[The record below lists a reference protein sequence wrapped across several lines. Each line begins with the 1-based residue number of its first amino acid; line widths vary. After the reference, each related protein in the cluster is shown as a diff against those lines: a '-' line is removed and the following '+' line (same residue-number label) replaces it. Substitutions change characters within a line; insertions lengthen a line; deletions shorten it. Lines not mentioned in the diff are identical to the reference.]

1 MGSTFR
7 DARHS
12 FRMLRKSPGF
22 TGVAILMLGLGMG
35 ASTAIFSI
43 VDAVLLRPLPF
54 PNAERIFAIW
64 DVPPP
69 QMHLGFGE
77 LPLHNKEFL
86 FISSHSRSLEG
97 VAAFKS
103 DEFNLNGESDT
114 ERIDGIRA
122 SGDFFR
128 VIGVP
133 PQIGRAFLLEEDQP
147 GREHVVV
154 VGHSLWR
161 RRFASDPALVG
172 KTIRLNSETYTVIG
186 VMPEGFTFPRGAEM
200 PKSMQFPKQ
209 AELWVPLALPASYR
223 GPSDLALIARSRPNI
238 SLEQA
243 QLDLHEMN
251 RELVEQEP
259 GWKGWANSK
268 LVPLRAQVE
277 GDSRSRLWM
286 LAGAVVLVLFI
297 SCANVSNLFL
307 ARSLG
312 RFKDFAVRAALGAR
326 RVDLVRQLLSESLLL
341 AFGGTVLGTLLSL
354 VIVHVVRKS
363 FLLYVPRL
371 EQAHLN
377 LPVMAFAG
385 GLTICV
391 GILFGVFPALYMSG
405 LPLADYLKSR
415 EQKHSSRGVNSFR
428 RAMVA
433 GQVGVSLVLVIGTG
447 VFARSFINLLKAN
460 PGFQAGHLITME
472 VTVPA
477 LKYSSPDAVTGIY
490 QRILDGLAAVPGIQS
505 AGTVKPLPMSGSQ
518 EETVFT
524 IENRAAVKQEN
535 LPMASYTIASPDY
548 FKAANV
554 PILSGRAFTEA
565 DNAQAPWVTI
575 ISESF
580 ARQFW
585 PGQDPVGQRIKLPAS
600 WYPGMTIVGVAADVK
615 KFALSDA
622 PGPEMYVPYKQ
633 KPYPSLLTM
642 SVVLR
647 TTLTA
652 SSLANELREA
662 VKSVDPEL
670 AIANLQPMEELV
682 SLSMSAQRLSAS
694 VLGAFSAAA
703 LILTVIGIYAVVAFM
718 VNERTSEIGIRLALG
733 AQRSDIL
740 RLIFGQG
747 TPLVGWGLAIGLT
760 VALGLTRLL
769 SSFVFGISATD
780 PTTFALAPA
789 LLVMASSLAIY
800 IPARRASRVDPVNS
814 LRSE

>member
-1 MGSTFR
+1 MGPIFQ

-22 TGVAILMLGLGMG
+22 SCIAILMLGLGMG

-86 FISSHSRSLEG
+86 FIGSHSRSLEG
-97 VAAFKS
+97 AAAFKS
-103 DEFNLNGESDT
+103 DEFNLNGESNS

-133 PQIGRAFLLEEDQP
+133 PQIGRAFLAEEDQP

-154 VGHSLWR
+154 IGHSLWR
-161 RRFASDPALVG
+161 RRFAADPGLVG

-209 AELWVPLALPASYR
+209 ADLWVPLALPADYR
-223 GPSDLALIARSRPNI
+223 GPSDLALLARSRANI
-238 SLEQA
+238 SVEQA
-243 QLDLHEMN
+243 ESDLGEVN
-251 RELVEQEP
+251 RELVESDP
-259 GWKGWANSK
+259 RFKGWSNFK

-277 GDSRSRLWM
+277 GDSRSRLLM

-326 RVDLVRQLLSESLLL
+326 RVDLVRQLLTESLLL
-341 AFGGTVLGTLLSL
+341 AFGGTVLGTLLSI
-354 VIVHVVRKS
+354 VIVQAVRKS

-377 LPVMAFAG
+377 LPVLAFAG

-391 GILFGVFPALYMSG
+391 GILFGVFPALHMSG

-428 RAMVA
+428 RAMVV
-433 GQVGVSLVLVIGTG
+433 GQVGVSLVLVFGTG
-447 VFARSFINLLKAN
+447 IFARSFINLLKTD

-472 VTVPA
+472 VTLPA
-477 LKYSSPDAVTGIY
+477 LKYSSPEAVTSVY
-490 QRILDGLAAVPGIQS
+490 QRILDGLPTVPGIQS
-505 AGTVKPLPMSGSQ
+505 AGMVKPLPMSGSQ

-524 IENRAAVKQEN
+524 IENRPPVKQEN
-535 LPMASYTIASPDY
+535 LPIASYTIVSPDY
-548 FKAANV
+548 FRAAAV

-565 DNAQAPWVTI
+565 DNAQAPWVAI
-575 ISESF
+575 VSESF

-585 PGQDPVGQRIKLPAS
+585 PGQDPLGQRIKLPAS
-600 WYPGMTIVGVAADVK
+600 WYPGMTIVGVVADVK
-615 KFALSDA
+615 KFSLSDS
-622 PGPEMYVPYKQ
+622 PGPEMYVPYQQ

-642 SVVLR
+642 SIVLR
-647 TTLTA
+647 TTLPA
-652 SSLANELREA
+652 SSLANALREG
-662 VKSVDPEL
+662 VRSVDPEL
-670 AIANLQPMEELV
+670 AIANVQPMEELV

-733 AQRSDIL
+733 AQRADIL

-747 TPLVGWGLAIGLT
+747 APLVGWGLTIGLML
-760 VALGLTRLL
+760 ALGLTRLL
-769 SSFVFGISATD
+769 SSFVFGITATD
-780 PTTFALAPA
+780 PTTFVLAPA
-789 LLVMASSLAIY
+789 LLVMAASLAIY
-800 IPARRASRVDPVNS
+800 IPASRASRVDPMNS

>member
-1 MGSTFR
+1 MDSILR
-7 DARHS
+7 DMRQG

-22 TGVAILMLGLGMG
+22 TWVAILMLGLGMG

-43 VDAVLLRPLPF
+43 VNAVLLRPLPF

-69 QMHLGFGE
+69 QMHLGFDE

-86 FISSHSRSLEG
+86 FIRSHGRALEG

-122 SGDFFR
+122 SADFFR
-128 VIGVP
+128 VVGVAT
-133 PQIGRAFLLEEDQP
+133 QIGRPFLAEEDQP

-154 VGHSLWR
+154 ISYSLWR
-161 RRFASDPALVG
+161 RRFAADPAVVG
-172 KTIRLNSETYTVIG
+172 KTIRLNSEPYIVIG
-186 VMPEGFTFPRGAEM
+186 VMPDGFTFPRGAEM

-209 AELWVPLALPASYR
+209 ADLWVPLALPADYR
-223 GPSDLALIARSRPNI
+223 GPSDLALVARSRANI
-238 SLEQA
+238 SVEQA
-243 QLDLHEMN
+243 ESDVREVN
-251 RELVEQEP
+251 RELVESDP
-259 GWKGWANSK
+259 GFKGWSNFK

-277 GDSRSRLWM
+277 GDSRSRLLM

-326 RVDLVRQLLSESLLL
+326 RLDLVRQLLTESLLL
-341 AFGGTVLGTLLSL
+341 AVGGTVLG
-354 VIVHVVRKS
+354 
-363 FLLYVPRL
+363 FLFSALIIQAVKHWFVLYVPRL
-371 EQAHLN
+371 EQASLD

-385 GLTICV
+385 GLTVCV

-415 EQKHSSRGVNSFR
+415 EQKHSSRGVNTFR

-447 VFARSFINLLKAN
+447 IFARSFINLLN
-460 PGFQAGHLITME
+460 SDPGFQATHLITME

-477 LKYSSPDAVTGIY
+477 LKYSSSDAITSVY
-490 QRILDGLAAVPGIQS
+490 QRLLDRLPTVPGINS
-505 AGTVKPLPMSGSQ
+505 VGAVKPLPMSGAQ

-524 IENRAAVKQEN
+524 IENRPPVKQEN
-535 LPMASYTIASPDY
+535 LPAASYTVVSPDY
-548 FKAANV
+548 FRAAAV

-565 DNAQAPWVTI
+565 DDAHAPWVTI
-575 ISESF
+575 ISQSF

-615 KFALSDA
+615 KFALSDS

-647 TTLTA
+647 TTLPA
-652 SSLANELREA
+652 AGLADELREA
-662 VKSVDPEL
+662 VRSVDPEL

-694 VLGAFSAAA
+694 VLGAFSVAA

-718 VNERTSEIGIRLALG
+718 VNERLYEIGIRLALG
-733 AQRSDIL
+733 AQRPDIL

-747 TPLVGWGLAIGLT
+747 VPLIGWGLGMGLIL
-760 VALGLTRLL
+760 ALCLTRLL
-769 SSFVFGISATD
+769 RSFVFGITTTD
-780 PTTFALAPA
+780 PATFLLAPVM
-789 LLVMASSLAIY
+789 LVMAASLAIY
-800 IPARRASRVDPVNS
+800 IPARSASRVDPVNS